1 MEIKIKE
8 QVIVNT
14 NSEIE
19 ALIKALRDIQE
30 EIIELRDKNRELGN
44 IKTDDRNKR
53 EESSIKEIQEEI
65 VKIETTIGRTEIYKE
80 ILWKK
85 IRRILKTPQKGEW
98 LKKFYSRE
106 RFTPKI
112 VIKGKEIM
120 DKTQVRFD

>member
-1 MEIKIKE
+1 ME
-8 QVIVNT
+8 QVIINT

-19 ALIKALRDIQE
+19 ALIKALKDIQE

-44 IKTDDRNKR
+44 IKTDDWNKR

-85 IRRILKTPQKGEW
+85 IIKGE
-98 LKKFYSRE
+98 
-106 RFTPKI
+106 
-112 VIKGKEIM
+112 
-120 DKTQVRFD
+120 

>member
-1 MEIKIKE
+1 ME
-8 QVIVNT
+8 QVIINT

-19 ALIKALRDIQE
+19 ALIKALKDIQE

-44 IKTDDRNKR
+44 IKTDDWNKR

-85 IRRILKTPQKGEW
+85 IIK
-98 LKKFYSRE
+98 RE
-106 RFTPKI
+106 
-112 VIKGKEIM
+112 
-120 DKTQVRFD
+120 

>member
-1 MEIKIKE
+1 MEIKIME

-44 IKTDDRNKR
+44 IKTDDWNKR

-65 VKIETTIGRTEIYKE
+65 VKIEATIGRTEIYKE

-85 IRRILKTPQKGEW
+85 IIK
-98 LKKFYSRE
+98 RE
-106 RFTPKI
+106 
-112 VIKGKEIM
+112 
-120 DKTQVRFD
+120 